1 MHKGT
6 HQSEKSKRP
15 VSFLDTLELTTEI
28 FRTKTHESLY
38 KSAFRKQKTN
48 NKIYSLIDITTDKGM
63 KSKYWQTFH
72 CKNVL
77 LQQGQS
83 IIGSLCRNRWCLTCS
98 RIKTAEMINGYAEPL
113 RELATENEL
122 YFVTLTA
129 PTIKADKLTTEIR
142 KRIKVFQQC
151 QDALR
156 KQGIKLNGM
165 RKLEITYNEK
175 TNKYHPHFHFIQQ
188 GKHESEC
195 LRNEWVK
202 RFQKQPKKASNKA
215 QDIRPITDLDEGFME
230 LFKYATKDS
239 VKDSTP
245 PLALDVIY
253 QALQRV
259 RVYQPYGK
267 IRKVKK
273 PIEKTDEKFIVDF
286 KPPMDEVWVF
296 DEVQVDWV
304 NGSNENLIETQRIIL
319 ENNSRMGPSNVRN
332 APSNVYVCPHHNV
345 RM

>member
-1 MHKGT
+1 MYKGK
-6 HQSEKSKRP
+6 HQAEKSNPP
-15 VSFLDTLELTTEI
+15 VTFLDTLELTTEI

-48 NKIYSLIDITTDKGM
+48 NKIYSLIDVTTDNNM
-63 KSKYWQTFH
+63 RSKYWQTFH

-83 IIGSLCRNRWCLTCS
+83 VIGSLCRNRWCLTCS
-98 RIKTAEMINGYAEPL
+98 RIKTAEMIHGYSAPL
-113 RELATENEL
+113 KELANENEL

-202 RFQKQPKKASNKA
+202 RFQNQSKKASNKA
-215 QDIRPITDLDEGFME
+215 QDITPVTDLDEGFME

-273 PIEKTDEKFIVDF
+273 PVENTNEQFTLDFI
-286 KPPMDEVWVF
+286 PPRTEIWVF
-296 DEVQVDWV
+296 DEVQIDWV
-304 NGSNENLIETQRIIL
+304 NGSNENLIETQQIIL
-319 ENNSRMGPSNVRN
+319 ENNNRMGRSDVRISDHLNV
-332 APSNVYVCPHHNV
+332 
-345 RM
+345 

>member
-6 HQSEKSKRP
+6 HQTENSKCH
-15 VSFLDTLELTTEI
+15 VSFLDTLELTTEN

-48 NKIYSLIDITTDKGM
+48 SKIYSLIDVTTDVRM
-63 KSKYWQTFH
+63 RSKYWETYH

-77 LQQGQS
+77 LQQGES
-83 IIGSLCRNRWCLTCS
+83 VIGSLCRNRWCLTCS
-98 RIKTAEMINGYAEPL
+98 RIKTAEMIHGYSAPL
-113 RELATENEL
+113 RELANENEL

-175 TNKYHPHFHFIQQ
+175 TDKYHPHFHFIQQ

-202 RFQKQPKKASNKA
+202 RFQNQSKKATKKA
-215 QDIRPITDLDEGFME
+215 QDIRLISDLDGGFME

-253 QALQRV
+253 QSLQRV

-273 PIEKTDEKFIVDF
+273 PIEKTDEQFTLDFI
-286 KPPMDEVWVF
+286 PPRTEIWVYDESRI
-296 DEVQVDWV
+296 DWV
-304 NGSNENLIETQRIIL
+304 NGTNENLIETQRIIL
-319 ENNSRMGPSNVRN
+319 ENNKRIAPSNVRK
-332 APSNVYVCPHHNV
+332 SVHLNV
-345 RM
+345 